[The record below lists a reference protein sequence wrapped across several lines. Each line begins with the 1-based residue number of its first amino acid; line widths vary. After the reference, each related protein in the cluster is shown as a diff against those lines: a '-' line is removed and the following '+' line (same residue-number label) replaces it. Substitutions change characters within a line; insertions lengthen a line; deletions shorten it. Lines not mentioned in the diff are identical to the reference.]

1 MKKVLLPT
9 DFSTNAYNAILYA
22 LKLYGNTSCVFYLM
36 HSYMVPIYTSEY
48 NMANP
53 LGMDLLEI
61 YKKQAM
67 DQLTALKEELLLHHK
82 NPKHRFE
89 VHSAFGILTDEIWEF
104 VRKEE
109 IDVVVMGT
117 QGATGA
123 KEVLLGSNTVH
134 TIKKA
139 ICPVIAVP
147 EDFAYENPKQIL
159 FPTDFEVDYKAQGI
173 EELLYLAKEHIGFI
187 NVLHMGRG
195 ERMKDFQNKNK
206 EFLDQRLK
214 PVAHL
219 FHETPNNE
227 VVEGINEY
235 QLKNKVN
242 LLVMIMN
249 KHTFLESLFIKPVI
263 RKIGLHLHI
272 PFMVIPQF

>member
-117 QGATGA
+117 QGAT
-123 KEVLLGSNTVH
+123 
-134 TIKKA
+134 
-139 ICPVIAVP
+139 
-147 EDFAYENPKQIL
+147 
-159 FPTDFEVDYKAQGI
+159 DFEVDYKAQGI

>member
-1 MKKVLLPT
+1 
-9 DFSTNAYNAILYA
+9 
-22 LKLYGNTSCVFYLM
+22 
-36 HSYMVPIYTSEY
+36 
-48 NMANP
+48 
-53 LGMDLLEI
+53 
-61 YKKQAM
+61 
-67 DQLTALKEELLLHHK
+67 
-82 NPKHRFE
+82 
-89 VHSAFGILTDEIWEF
+89 
-104 VRKEE
+104 
-109 IDVVVMGT
+109 
-117 QGATGA
+117 
-123 KEVLLGSNTVH
+123 
-134 TIKKA
+134 
-139 ICPVIAVP
+139 
-147 EDFAYENPKQIL
+147 
-159 FPTDFEVDYKAQGI
+159 
-173 EELLYLAKEHIGFI
+173 
-187 NVLHMGRG
+187 MGRG

>member
-9 DFSTNAYNAILYA
+9 DFSSNAYNAIVYA
-22 LKLYGNTSCVFYLM
+22 LKLYGNTECVFYLL
-36 HSYMVPIYTSEY
+36 HTYMVPVYTSEY

-53 LGMDLLEI
+53 LGMDLLEV
-61 YKKQAM
+61 YEKQSM
-67 DQLTALKEELLLHHK
+67 DQLIALKEELLIHHN

-89 VHSAFGILTDEIWEF
+89 VHSAFGILTDEIWQLVE
-104 VRKEE
+104 KEG

-117 QGATGA
+117 QGATSA
-123 KEVLLGSNTVH
+123 EEVLLGSNTVH

-139 ICPVIAVP
+139 NCPVIAVP

-187 NVLHMGRG
+187 NVLHVGRG
-195 ERMKDFQNKNK
+195 IKMKDFQNKNK
-206 EFLDQRLK
+206 ELLDQRLK

-219 FHETPNNE
+219 FHEAPKNE

-242 LLVMIMN
+242 LLVMMMN

-263 RKIGLHLHI
+263 RNIGLHLHI
-272 PFMVIPQF
+272 PFMVIPQL

>member
-134 TIKKA
+134 LSTLLMKIPSK
-139 ICPVIAVP
+139 
-147 EDFAYENPKQIL
+147 FYSLRIL
-159 FPTDFEVDYKAQGI
+159 KWTTKPR
-173 EELLYLAKEHIGFI
+173 ELKSYCIWPRNI
-187 NVLHMGRG
+187 
-195 ERMKDFQNKNK
+195 
-206 EFLDQRLK
+206 
-214 PVAHL
+214 
-219 FHETPNNE
+219 
-227 VVEGINEY
+227 
-235 QLKNKVN
+235 
-242 LLVMIMN
+242 
-249 KHTFLESLFIKPVI
+249 
-263 RKIGLHLHI
+263 
-272 PFMVIPQF
+272 